1 MALLNHDDDDDDDD
15 NETTI
20 QVLPS
25 KPRGVLRR

>member
-1 MALLNHDDDDDDDD
+1 MALLNHDDDDDDD
-15 NETTI
+15 ETTI